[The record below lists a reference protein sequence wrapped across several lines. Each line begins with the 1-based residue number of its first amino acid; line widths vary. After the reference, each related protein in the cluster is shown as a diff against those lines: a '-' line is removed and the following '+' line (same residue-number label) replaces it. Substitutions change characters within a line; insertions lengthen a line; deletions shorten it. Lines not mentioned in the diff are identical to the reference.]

1 MKAIFTAIG
10 LATLFAAP
18 ALAAPHEGRAF
29 IADYDA
35 DRDGQVTQAEFDAA
49 RTARF
54 NATDANGDGW
64 VSEDEYVAEYTG
76 RLEKQMAASKLTDGK
91 KAENRQRQLRQ
102 THVRFGVLD
111 TSKDK
116 KMQKAEYDASGT
128 RAFAEMDAYKDGV
141 ITAKDA
147 EAAKA
152 RQAARQSQRD
162 VAAAAA
168 K

>member
-1 MKAIFTAIG
+1 MKAIVTVLG
-10 LATLFAAP
+10 LAALFAAP
-18 ALAAPHEGRAF
+18 AVAAPHEGQAF
-29 IADYDA
+29 ITDYDA
-35 DRDGQVTQAEFDAA
+35 DKDGQVTQAEFDAG

-76 RLEKQMAASKLTDGK
+76 RLEKQMAAANLTEEK

-128 RAFAEMDAYKDGV
+128 RAFAEMDADKNGIID
-141 ITAKDA
+141 AKDA

-162 VAAAAA
+162 MAATA